1 MTYFPFISF
10 LKDILIEV
18 FDSVKL
24 RRMNKY
30 NNCGEAFKQ
39 IDIYFFIEEL
49 KEELSKFL
57 DDKLKV

>member
-1 MTYFPFISF
+1 MTYFPFIRF

-30 NNCGEAFKQ
+30 SNCTSYKQ
-39 IDIYFFIEEL
+39 IDINYFI
-49 KEELSKFL
+49 
-57 DDKLKV
+57 

>member
-1 MTYFPFISF
+1 MTYFPFIRF

-30 NNCGEAFKQ
+30 SNCTSYKE
-39 IDIYFFIEEL
+39 IDIYYFIEEL
-49 KEELSKFL
+49 K
-57 DDKLKV
+57 V